1 MLYPLIILLSIS
13 KFLWPT
19 VDCIIPPMNIDCL
32 AAHDIILTKI
42 SCPSQE
48 TQLLSL
54 TILEEGIYKLF
65 LLMKEVLN

>member
-19 VDCIIPPMNIDCL
+19 VDCIIPPINIDCL
-32 AAHDIILTKI
+32 AVYDIILTKI

-48 TQLLSL
+48 TRLRSL
-54 TILEEGIYKLF
+54 NVLEEGIYELF
-65 LLMKEVLN
+65 LLMKEVLS

>member
-19 VDCIIPPMNIDCL
+19 VDCIIPSINIDCL
-32 AAHDIILTKI
+32 AAHVTILTKI
-42 SCPSQE
+42 SYPSQE
-48 TQLLSL
+48 TQLPSL
-54 TILEEGIYKLF
+54 NILAEGIYELF